1 MRICVDIQSAV
12 AQRAGV
18 GRYTRHLVEHLGE
31 NALPDDALSLFYFDF
46 RRRGLDFACPHAT
59 PRPVHLL
66 PGALVQQAWKR
77 FHAPPFNWFAGPAD
91 LYHFPNFTRP
101 PLSRGKSVVTI
112 HDMSFVRYPGF
123 AEARNLAY
131 LKSVMPDTARRTDA
145 IITVSKFSK
154 AEVEDILGVSPDRVF
169 AIPLAV
175 SPGLTRPAQESI
187 DALRRQLKLD
197 RPYLLSVGTLEP
209 RKNIPFMIEV
219 FEQLAGFDGDLVLAG
234 MPGWQ
239 VEPILE
245 RMRNSPKR
253 DRIRHLDFV
262 PDGQLPALYAGAEL
276 FLITSFYEGF
286 GFPPLEAMACGTPV
300 VSSTGGS
307 LPEILGEAA
316 VSLRDF
322 DAQAWAA
329 TLGSL
334 LGDRARRAQLG
345 AGGIAHAAGYSWAAT
360 ARKTWDVYRKV
371 MS

>member
-31 NALPDDALSLFYFDF
+31 SASPGDDLRLFFFDF
-46 RRRGLDFACPHAT
+46 HRRGLDFACPHAT
-59 PRPVHLL
+59 LRPVRAI
-66 PGALVQQAWKR
+66 PGAIVQQSWKR
-77 FHAPPFNWFAGPAD
+77 FHTPPFNWFAGKAD
-91 LYHFPNFTRP
+91 LYHFPNFTIP
-101 PLSRGKSVVTI
+101 PLSCGKPVVTI
-112 HDMSFVRYPGF
+112 HDMSFVRYPEF
-123 AEARNLAY
+123 AETRNLAY
-131 LKSVMPDTARRTDA
+131 LESVIHDTARRADA

-154 AEVEDILGVSPDRVF
+154 REIEETLGVSPDRVF

-175 SPGLTRPAQESI
+175 SPGLKRPPRDSI

-197 RPYLLSVGTLEP
+197 RPYLLTVGTLEP

-219 FEQLAGFDGDLVLAG
+219 FEQLDGFDGDLVLAG

-239 VEPILE
+239 VEPIFK
-245 RMRNSPKR
+245 RIRNSPKR
-253 DRIRHLDFV
+253 ERIRHLDFV
-262 PDGQLPALYAGAEL
+262 PENQLPALYAGAEL

-300 VSSTGGS
+300 VASTGGS
-307 LPEILGEAA
+307 LTEILGESA

-322 DAQAWAA
+322 DAPTWAA
-329 TLGSL
+329 TISSL
-334 LGDRARRAQLG
+334 LGNQTKRDQLG
-345 AGGIAHAAGYSWAAT
+345 VRGPAHAAGYSWATT
-360 ARKTWDVYRKV
+360 ARRTWDVYRKV